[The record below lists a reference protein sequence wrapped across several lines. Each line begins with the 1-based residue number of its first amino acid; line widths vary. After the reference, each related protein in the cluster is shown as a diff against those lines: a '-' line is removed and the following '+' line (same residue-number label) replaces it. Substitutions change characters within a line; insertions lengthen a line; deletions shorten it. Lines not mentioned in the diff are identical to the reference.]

1 MRQCIAAFAW
11 VLLPGFV
18 AAQPSIEARRFAL
31 VIGVNDGGPSRLR
44 LRYAASD
51 AKEFARVLQQLG
63 GVADDDMMLVLD
75 ADRAKI
81 LSRVEEL
88 RRRLSE
94 TRAAVRRLEV
104 VFYYSGHSD
113 EEGLLVRGEPISY
126 VDLRSRLDAL
136 AADLQVAIFDSC
148 ASGAM
153 TRPKG
158 GTARPPFLLDS
169 SSSLK
174 GHAFLT
180 SSAADEVAQESDRIG
195 GSFFTHYLLSAM
207 RGAAD
212 LSRSGRVTLNDAYAF
227 AFQETLAR
235 TQHTQGGAQ
244 HPSYDIQLQG
254 AGDLVL
260 TDLRS
265 TSAGL
270 VISKEVVGRIYVR
283 DEDNHLVVE
292 LHKARGNEIELGLA
306 RGPYRIIAEEGQSVS
321 EAQAVLEDGRRAFLD
336 PAALH
341 QVPREFAR
349 ARGDLPDDPSA
360 PRVFR
365 SVPAV
370 FSLFPS
376 GAVGVGSGGGW
387 VGDDTTNGFALNLTI
402 GRGGALNGVELSLL
416 GAVRRGDARGVQL
429 ALGGNY
435 TEGAQRGFEG
445 AAVFNLVGRDFKGFQ
460 LVGAANWVTGKM
472 IGMQSAGGL
481 NYSGGPAIG
490 FQGATGANLVAGSL
504 SGVQFAAGY
513 NSASDTAGVQIA
525 VGANRART
533 VSGTQVAVG
542 ANVAEDVNGV
552 QLALVNVGRRVS
564 GLQLGLVNVA
574 DSSSASI
581 GLLNFIGDGILDAGG
596 EFSELGASAVLRL
609 GGRRVY
615 TVLSLG
621 ESNENASGV
630 PILKVGFSGTLL
642 LGLGLGIHAQIGSW
656 SADTELL
663 ARKLYNTDHEGRHVL
678 TTVRLA
684 LGVPLAGKLRLVFG
698 PSFNAFFDLDNK
710 FPHFGYGWTISSHG
724 HTVKLWPGAFAG
736 IRF

>member
-1 MRQCIAAFAW
+1 MKQCSVAIVCA
-11 VLLPGFV
+11 LIPGF
-18 AAQPSIEARRFAL
+18 ALAQPSIEARRFAL
-31 VIGVNDGGPSRLR
+31 VVGVNDGGPSRLR
-44 LRYAASD
+44 LRYAASH
-51 AKEFARVLQQLG
+51 AKEVAQVLEQLG
-63 GVADDDMMLVLD
+63 GVATSDMNLLVD
-75 ADRAKI
+75 VDRGRI
-81 LSRVEEL
+81 LSRLEQL
-88 RRRLSE
+88 AHKLGDA
-94 TRAAVRRLEV
+94 RASVRRLEV
-104 VFYYSGHSD
+104 IFYYSGHSD
-113 EEGLLVRGEPISY
+113 EDGLLIRGERISY
-126 VDLRSRLDAL
+126 ADLRSGINSLG
-136 AADLQVAIFDSC
+136 ADLQVAIFDSC
-148 ASGAM
+148 ASGAV
-153 TRPKG
+153 TRSKG
-158 GTARPPFLLDS
+158 GTVRPPFLLDV

-341 QVPREFAR
+341 QVPPEFPT

-416 GAVRRGDARGVQL
+416 GAVRRG
-429 ALGGNY
+429 
-435 TEGAQRGFEG
+435 
-445 AAVFNLVGRDFKGFQ
+445 
-460 LVGAANWVTGKM
+460 
-472 IGMQSAGGL
+472 
-481 NYSGGPAIG
+481 
-490 FQGATGANLVAGSL
+490 
-504 SGVQFAAGY
+504 
-513 NSASDTAGVQIA
+513 
-525 VGANRART
+525 
-533 VSGTQVAVG
+533 
-542 ANVAEDVNGV
+542 
-552 QLALVNVGRRVS
+552 
-564 GLQLGLVNVA
+564 
-574 DSSSASI
+574 
-581 GLLNFIGDGILDAGG
+581 
-596 EFSELGASAVLRL
+596 
-609 GGRRVY
+609 
-615 TVLSLG
+615 
-621 ESNENASGV
+621 
-630 PILKVGFSGTLL
+630 
-642 LGLGLGIHAQIGSW
+642 
-656 SADTELL
+656 
-663 ARKLYNTDHEGRHVL
+663 
-678 TTVRLA
+678 
-684 LGVPLAGKLRLVFG
+684 
-698 PSFNAFFDLDNK
+698 
-710 FPHFGYGWTISSHG
+710 
-724 HTVKLWPGAFAG
+724 
-736 IRF
+736 

>member
-1 MRQCIAAFAW
+1 MRQCIASLACA
-11 VLLPGFV
+11 LLPGLA

-51 AKEFARVLQQLG
+51 AKEIARVLEQLG
-63 GVADDDMMLVLD
+63 GVADDDMTLLLE

-81 LSRVEEL
+81 LSRVEQL
-88 RRRLSE
+88 GRRLAE
-94 TRAAVRRLEV
+94 ARAAVRRLEV

-113 EEGLLVRGEPISY
+113 EDGLLVRGERISY
-126 VDLRSRLDAL
+126 SELRGRLDAL
-136 AADLQVAIFDSC
+136 PADLRVAILDSC
-148 ASGAM
+148 ASGAL

-158 GTARPPFLLDS
+158 GTARPPFLLDE

-235 TQHTQGGAQ
+235 TQRTQGGAQ

-270 VISKEVVGRIYVR
+270 VISKDVVGRIYVR
-283 DEDNHLVVE
+283 DEEDHLVVE
-292 LHKARGNEIELGLA
+292 LHKARDKEIELGLA
-306 RGPYRIIAEEGQSVS
+306 RGPYRIIVEEGHSVS
-321 EAQAVLEDGRRAFLD
+321 ETQVALEDGRRAFLD

-341 QVPREFAR
+341 QVPHEFAM
-349 ARGDLPDDPSA
+349 ARGDLPDEPSV

-370 FSLFPS
+370 FSIVPS
-376 GAVGVGSGGGW
+376 AAVGVGSGGGW
-387 VGDDTTNGFALNLTI
+387 VSDDTTNGFALNLTV
-402 GRGGALNGVELSLL
+402 GRGGALNGLELSVL
-416 GAVRRGDARGVQL
+416 GTVRRGDVRGAQL

-435 TEGAQRGFEG
+435 TEGAQRGFALG
-445 AAVFNLVGRDFKGFQ
+445 SVFNLVGRDFKGFQ
-460 LVGAANWVTGKM
+460 LTGAANWVTGQM

-481 NYSGGPAIG
+481 NYAGGPAIG
-490 FQGATGANLVAGSL
+490 VQGATGANLLAGSL
-504 SGVQFAAGY
+504 SGVQIAAGY
-513 NSASDTAGVQIA
+513 NSALDSSGVQIA

-533 VSGTQVAVG
+533 VSGVQLSGA
-542 ANVAEDVNGV
+542 ANVAEDVNGM

-574 DSSSASI
+574 DSSSASV
-581 GLLNFIGDGILDAGG
+581 GLLNFISDGIHDAGG
-596 EFSELGASAVLRL
+596 EFSEVGSSAVARL

-615 TVLSLG
+615 TILSLG
-621 ESNENASGV
+621 SSNEHASGV
-630 PILKVGFSGTLL
+630 PVLKVGFSGTLL
-642 LGLGLGIHAQIGSW
+642 AGLGLGLHAQLGSW
-656 SADTELL
+656 SVDPELL
-663 ARKLYNTDHEGRHVL
+663 ARRLFLTDAEGAHLL
-678 TTVRLA
+678 TTFRVALA
-684 LGVPLAGKLRLVFG
+684 APLAGNLRFVFG
-698 PSFNAFFDLDNK
+698 PSFNA
-710 FPHFGYGWTISSHG
+710 
-724 HTVKLWPGAFAG
+724 
-736 IRF
+736 